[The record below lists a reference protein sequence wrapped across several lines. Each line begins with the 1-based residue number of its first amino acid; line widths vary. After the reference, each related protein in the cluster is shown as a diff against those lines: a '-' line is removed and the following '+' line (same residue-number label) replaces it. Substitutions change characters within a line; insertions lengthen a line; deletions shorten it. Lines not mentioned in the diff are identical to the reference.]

1 MTKEEKEITMTVEA
15 KRDRLVK
22 HWIREAAEDI
32 KEALLTELDVEEKS
46 ARNDLVTNMD
56 KKIEEDLTKKI
67 REHFPEDRILGEE
80 GFGDELD
87 NLEGTVWLIDPIDGT
102 LNFVLQQDKFAIMI
116 GIYED
121 GVGKQGYI
129 YDFTH
134 DKLYYAIKGEGA
146 YCNDQRMESIEEL
159 SLEEG
164 LFASSSLLL
173 TEKDRE
179 TNRRI
184 ADRCM
189 GVRMLGS
196 AGLEAMEVAQGNCV
210 AYMATVLK
218 PWDIAAG
225 KVIVEELGGK
235 VTRFDGTPINLLEK
249 NRTIFANKKA
259 HQEIVAEL
267 TK

>member
-1 MTKEEKEITMTVEA
+1 MSIVN

-22 HWIREAAEDI
+22 HWIKEAAKDI
-32 KEALLTELDVEEKS
+32 HEALLTELDVEEKS

-56 KKIEEDLTKKI
+56 KKVEEDLTRKI
-67 REHFPEDRILGEE
+67 REAFPNDRVLGEE
-80 GFGDELD
+80 GFGDELED
-87 NLEGTVWLIDPIDGT
+87 LDGTVWIIDPIDGT
-102 LNFVLQQDKFAIMI
+102 LNFVLQQEKFAIMV

-129 YDFTH
+129 YDVTS

-146 YCNDQRMESIEEL
+146 YCNDQRLPEL
-159 SLEEG
+159 EDQPLEEG

-173 TEKDRE
+173 TQEDKE

-196 AGLEAMEVAQGNCV
+196 AGLEAVEVAKGNSV

-235 VTRFDGTPINLLEK
+235 VTRFDGEEINFLEK
-249 NRTIFANKKA
+249 NRTIFANPKA
-259 HQEIVAEL
+259 HQQIIEEL
-267 TK
+267 NN